1 MRVHYFKAKLTWE
14 ESLTAD
20 PDKVVTF
27 KDPVSLFHSGWIVM
41 NDPEN
46 GFHTAL
52 TFGANEEPGLFYSN
66 QNRKGEFVGQAI
78 TSLRSGE
85 YK

>member
-14 ESLTAD
+14 EALTAD

-27 KDPVSLFHSGWIVM
+27 KDPVSILHSGRAIM
-41 NDPEN
+41 EDSANDFN
-46 GFHTAL
+46 AAVTY
-52 TFGANEEPGLFYSN
+52 GANEEPGLFYSN

-78 TSLRSGE
+78 ESLRSGE
-85 YK
+85 YR